1 MEPTE
6 LEIIEAAKYYLAN
19 PRFQES
25 NPEEYANA
33 LRMQAEGVLDGPLAT
48 SNLVEPTRSP
58 DIGDAAVVAAE
69 LVPDMIAEPVRSMAE
84 TISPYIPKT
93 VKDIGGVAEAAL
105 SMGSGLAL
113 TVPAGVGFTVQMLT
127 ALGDKTWYDALK
139 DGVETSETVMGW
151 TYTPRFETGKNVT
164 AAVTAPFLA
173 LDAATTAAGNTFR
186 DLMGGTLKNEW
197 SEEQKALGQDFQL
210 VTSQIFEFKDNDE
223 PVPQYLTQSANAM
236 RQQMSDAGMFDMNV
250 DVNSPAIFAGLGL
263 KTVLDFSPDMLISG
277 GRYMRKRDKVNEFRA
292 AMKEAGIDL
301 TGTPEAQIQRWA
313 SLIDNTP
320 GSGKYSSLLDPEG
333 GNAFKQ
339 DLKDAQKAAYD
350 MTQVFYQQ
358 AKDADGYL
366 PVLNLKYLDETFG
379 KMAVD
384 AKWEQNAPKLG
395 GWLQKFRGIIDNTAD
410 MPEGQQG
417 RKINDIWDYRQEL
430 NQEIAANVGRKPKRR
445 YTQGLFEIKN
455 TLDKWL
461 DTQFEADLIAM
472 GDDMLLE
479 GDQARNAAAVQKWRV
494 ADGWYK
500 NYSDNFTSQKVV
512 QKILRQDLTANSV
525 KNLIL
530 GKSATGLNSQA
541 AQIVTT
547 MRNIFPDVD
556 GVPSAQIQA
565 LQWEVKYALM
575 EPLLQVGG
583 PDLAK
588 FGGNFNKFKTKNGEL
603 IQALF
608 TEEQFKNLELLSRAA
623 RANADVLSRQGIVAR
638 GGTGRRENINQN
650 SLSSTDLVARFV
662 AVNLAG
668 SGAELAQGAM
678 KINLIKKFWSGLVDS
693 TAFPYAEIPG
703 LGGTESTMGRRVM
716 SAMYAEELG
725 LGPNALDRPLR
736 NITSLPRELPITSVE
751 QSRLAEEREGANTQQ
766 RVGQM
771 LQGLEPSAR
780 RRGQAATEARN
791 LSPATYATGI

>member
-455 TLDKWL
+455 TL
-461 DTQFEADLIAM
+461 EADLIAM

-780 RRGQAATEARN
+780 RREQAATEARN